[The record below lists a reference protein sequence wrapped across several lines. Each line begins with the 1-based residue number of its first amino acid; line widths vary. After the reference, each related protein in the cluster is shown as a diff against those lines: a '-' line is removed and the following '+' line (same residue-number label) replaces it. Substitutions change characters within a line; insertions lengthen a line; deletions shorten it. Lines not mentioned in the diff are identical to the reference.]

1 MALEFYTYNSTKRV
15 LIPYFDTK
23 VNAGFPSPAQDY
35 SELTIDLNE
44 HLIQHPASTF
54 IVRVNGD
61 SLKDEGID
69 NNSILVVDRSEPYKK
84 GAIAIVNIDNEFTI
98 KKIERREG
106 KYYLVGANKTF
117 QPILINEDIE
127 LFIWGIVTWVLN
139 PKY

>member
-1 MALEFYTYNSTKRV
+1 MALEFYTYNSSKKV
-15 LIPYFDTK
+15 LIPYYDVK

-69 NNSILVVDRSEPYKK
+69 SKSILVVDRSEAYKK
-84 GAIAIVNIDNEFTI
+84 GAIAVVNIDNEFTI
-98 KKIERREG
+98 KKIEKVEG
-106 KYYLVGANKTF
+106 KYYLVGANKAF